1 MRSGRRAPGAAAA
14 TGRRLSTALSLT
26 VNGQSARVAEVEPR
40 TQLADFLREQ
50 LDLTGT
56 HLGCEQGVCGA
67 CTVLIDG
74 SPQRSCI
81 AYAVACEGRAIT
93 TIEGFDDDPTMAALR
108 DAFAA
113 RARAAMRLL
122 HAGHAD
128 HRARHRAAAGRRA
141 GRTRIRHELA
151 GNLCRCTGY
160 VGIVDAVR
168 DVAAGRAPGPAASA
182 ASAAALA
189 ERPAAEVA
197 AVAPSP
203 LPANV
208 TAPGGAALEE
218 RLRLAAAPDPA
229 WAALSDLR
237 RVAACLPGAQ
247 LETLDGDRV
256 AGRVAMALGPV
267 KVSFAGEGQVVLN
280 AAARSGRLV
289 GGGRDGSSRAEG
301 EVIWSVIPDG
311 SGGSELVVRLSW
323 RLTGPLAQFGR
334 AGLVQDLVR
343 RLAQTFARNLDA
355 MVAGEAPPPARAVGV
370 FALLWGLLK
379 SRLFGRRS

>member
-1 MRSGRRAPGAAAA
+1 V
-14 TGRRLSTALSLT
+14 STALALT
-26 VNGQSARVAEVEPR
+26 VNGQIRTLQVEPR
-40 TQLADFLREQ
+40 THLADALREN
-50 LDLTGT
+50 LNLTGT

-74 SPQRSCI
+74 IPQRSCI
-81 AYAVACEGRAIT
+81 AYALACEGSRIT
-93 TIEGFDDDPTMAALR
+93 TIEGFNDDPTMAALR
-108 DAFAA
+108 EAFAVRHALQCGFCTPGMLITA
-113 RARAAMRLL
+113 RDIVLRLGDVPD
-122 HAGHAD
+122 A
-128 HRARHRAAAGRRA
+128 
-141 GRTRIRHELA
+141 RIREELA